1 MTITEQWI
9 TALCWLVACIM
20 IVALVAVATP
30 ATPASSCYA
39 PKNQLHPQIQWD
51 PKTWGRGL
59 A

>member
-1 MTITEQWI
+1 MNRVTVAISAAMWI
-9 TALCWLVACIM
+9 V
-20 IVALVAVATP
+20 IVALVYANATAQP
-30 ATPASSCYA
+30 ASCYA